1 MHRARTL
8 CDHDS
13 LHSELEFLKA
23 TLRQNGYSNQ
33 QTHWALKEL
42 VDTMAK
48 QGTEA
53 LLMELSLPVWL

>member
-23 TLRQNGYSNQ
+23 TLRHNGYNSQ
-33 QTHWALKEL
+33 QIHWVLEEL
-42 VDTMAK
+42 VDTVTNRDPK
-48 QGTEA
+48 
-53 LLMELSLPVWL
+53 LCL